1 MILIAVLR
9 LFDSRQD
16 RLMQDSNLRPSDYR
30 SEALPIEIASLT
42 HRGSS
47 TVDAYMRSDIK
58 AHKPARICVLLKY

>member
-9 LFDSRQD
+9 FGSRQD
-16 RLMQDSNLRPSDYR
+16 RLTQDSNPRPSDYR